1 MRILD
6 ENNIKLTEEQ
16 INLELGYLRPESI
29 ISIHHEAIEETK
41 EVGHYEVIAEYPN
54 GGKDVKWV
62 IDVPGVEAKEAWDE
76 YEDIQR
82 YVLYTEEQ
90 LAAKEAER
98 KAKEEDALLKVQ
110 LRQFAENAVTWDE
123 LAARMSKWF
132 GRDFSQQ
139 GALDAV

>member
-6 ENNIKLTEEQ
+6 ENNIELIEDQ

-54 GGKDVKWV
+54 GGKDVAWI

-82 YVLYTEEQ
+82 YVLYTEEE
-90 LAAKEAER
+90 LAARDAEK
-98 KAKEEDALLKVQ
+98 KAKEEEAMLNAQ
-110 LRQFAENAVTWDE
+110 LRRLAENVITWDE
-123 LAARMSKWF
+123 LAEVLKKGVNSI
-132 GRDFSQQ
+132 
-139 GALDAV
+139 

>member
-6 ENNIKLTEEQ
+6 QNNIELTEK
-16 INLELGYLRPESI
+16 INFKLGYLKPESI
-29 ISIHHEAIEETK
+29 VSVHHEATKEVK

-82 YVLYTEEQ
+82 YILYTEEQ

-98 KAKEEDALLKVQ
+98 KAKEEEEAFQ
-110 LRQFAENAVTWDE
+110 LRLRQLASTAVTWDE
-123 LAARMSKWF
+123 LAN
-132 GRDFSQQ
+132 
-139 GALDAV
+139 ALKEGVNSI

>member
-6 ENNIKLTEEQ
+6 ENNIELTEEQ

-62 IDVPGVEAKEAWDE
+62 IDVPGTEAKEAWDE

-82 YVLYTEEQ
+82 YVLYTEEE
-90 LAAKEAER
+90 LAAKESEK
-98 KAKEEDALLKVQ
+98 KAKEEEVKLNAQ
-110 LRQFAENAVTWDE
+110 LRQVAENAVTWDE
-123 LAARMSKWF
+123 LAE
-132 GRDFSQQ
+132 
-139 GALDAV
+139 ALKKGVNSI

>member
-6 ENNIKLTEEQ
+6 ENNIELTEEEV
-16 INLELGYLRPESI
+16 NLELGYLKPESI
-29 ISIHHEAIEETK
+29 ISIHHEATEEIK
-41 EVGHYEVIAEYPN
+41 EIGHYEVIAEYPN

-90 LAAKEAER
+90 LAAKEAEK
-98 KAKEEDALLKVQ
+98 KAKEEEAILNAQ
-110 LRQFAENAVTWDE
+110 LRRLAENVITWDE
-123 LAARMSKWF
+123 LAEAFKKGVNSI
-132 GRDFSQQ
+132 
-139 GALDAV
+139 